1 MGGIADSPDSIQGPE
16 GGTMGSLLAQSRS
29 PCPAQRSKRAPVRE
43 GQDISSRGTRGT
55 EILGTDQVAPPL
67 ARSPLPPPCLPPA
80 SGQNWLDSQPCCLAW
95 AERPAEPCT
104 RFILGI
110 RVKHAPYVF
119 NKLLLLWVS
128 MGQNGRSLLENIFKG
143 WLEK

>member
-1 MGGIADSPDSIQGPE
+1 
-16 GGTMGSLLAQSRS
+16 MGSLSAQSRS
-29 PCPAQRSKRAPVRE
+29 PCPAQRGKRALVRE
-43 GQDISSRGTRGT
+43 GQDISSRGTK
-55 EILGTDQVAPPL
+55 ILGTDQVAPPL
-67 ARSPLPPPCLPPA
+67 PMSPLPPPRLPPA
-80 SGQNWLDSQPCCLAW
+80 SGQNWLDSQPCRLAW
-95 AERPAEPCT
+95 AECPAEPCI

-128 MGQNGRSLLENIFKG
+128 MGQNGRSLLENIFKR